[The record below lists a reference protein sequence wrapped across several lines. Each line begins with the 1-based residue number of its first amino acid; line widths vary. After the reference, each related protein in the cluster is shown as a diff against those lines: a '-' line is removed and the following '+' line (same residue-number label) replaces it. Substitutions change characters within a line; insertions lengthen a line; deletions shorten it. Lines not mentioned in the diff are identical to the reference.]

1 MRPSLLRTSAV
12 LAAVGISVVTFGTA
26 GAAAEPGAATT
37 TAPPTTAPAP
47 TTTAAAPTTAA
58 GSPTTAAAGPTTTAA
73 GAATTAAVGPTTT
86 AAGAATTVVSA
97 AGVLP
102 ANATIEQIQTAVVG
116 VFGPSTDVVGELI
129 PFVASVPPGV
139 PTPDASVVQEFN
151 VFYYPDTE
159 DPSFSY
165 YSATQLLTTDVP
177 APELITLY
185 QSALPAAGYVQIGD
199 EVRNEDTR
207 QIRVLTYEMGQPT
220 SDQDELTV
228 IIVDETSSTQTD
240 YVQLEID
247 YGLDPAVVQM
257 YSGWPAGMPLIEGL
271 PVEGADLT
279 TSNFGGDITL
289 RLSNRYSVPIAYT
302 EAFPQ
307 FEAGLASTSY
317 TIDPESDPTEGYFD
331 LVGGELQD
339 VTVFM
344 SEGFPEGTTNL
355 SIDTSFDIV
364 A

>member
-12 LAAVGISVVTFGTA
+12 IAAVGISVVTFGTA

-58 GSPTTAAAGPTTTAA
+58 GAPTTAAAGPTTTAA
-73 GAATTAAVGPTTT
+73 GAPTTV
-86 AAGAATTVVSA
+86 ASA

-116 VFGPSTDVVGELI
+116 VFGPSTDVVAELI

-151 VFYYPDTE
+151 VFYYPDTQ

-165 YSATQLLTTDVP
+165 YSATQLLPTDVP

-289 RLSNRYSVPIAYT
+289 RLSNRYSVPIAYA